1 MKLLLFT
8 VCEKV
13 IINQRLNSV
22 SLMEL
27 LQDLAVALPAG
38 NVPVGAAVPMRWESF
53 ALWLREEGDQG
64 RRYTQHVE
72 LHSPDR
78 KPLLASDL
86 SFTVDKAVQRNINTF
101 QVFPLVG
108 PGTYTVVLSVRQE
121 DEDAYREV
129 ASYPLTVTYNPD

>member
-38 NVPVGAAVPMRWESF
+38 NVPVGAAVPM
-53 ALWLREEGDQG
+53 
-64 RRYTQHVE
+64 
-72 LHSPDR
+72 
-78 KPLLASDL
+78 L
-86 SFTVDKAVQRNINTF
+86 SLIHI
-101 QVFPLVG
+101 
-108 PGTYTVVLSVRQE
+108 
-121 DEDAYREV
+121 
-129 ASYPLTVTYNPD
+129 